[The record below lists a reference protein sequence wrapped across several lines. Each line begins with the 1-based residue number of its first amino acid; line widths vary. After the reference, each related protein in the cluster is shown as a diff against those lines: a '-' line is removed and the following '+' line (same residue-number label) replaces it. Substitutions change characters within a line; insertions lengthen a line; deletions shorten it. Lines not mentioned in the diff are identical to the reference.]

1 MSDWTL
7 EYLKRK
13 DLEDQLEFCR
23 NKKNQLEDHLKYM
36 CEFKELYHEMFQERI
51 RVASFK
57 AQRYRDEQ
65 SYDMV
70 TTLQK
75 MYNAMKYLL
84 NDCR

>member
-1 MSDWTL
+1 MSDWTTD
-7 EYLKRK
+7 YLRRK

-23 NKKNQLEDHLKYM
+23 NKKKELEDHIKYM

-51 RVASFK
+51 RVATFK
-57 AQRYRDEQ
+57 AQRYRDER